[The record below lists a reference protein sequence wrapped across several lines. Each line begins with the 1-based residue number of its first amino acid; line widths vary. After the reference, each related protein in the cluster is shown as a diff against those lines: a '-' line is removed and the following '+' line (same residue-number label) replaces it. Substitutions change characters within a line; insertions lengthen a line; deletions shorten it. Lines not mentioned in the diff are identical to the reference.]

1 MALQKALFS
10 IGFNGLQTKYDPQT
24 AATGTYQIVDNYVIN
39 KYHLLEKSPGFGS
52 IATKTPLTNITTM
65 YSLGNES
72 GAITDKGLYA
82 YSPAVDQY
90 LLKSNVS
97 IPTITSKPIIANTYV
112 QTNTDSS
119 ITRESVMGI
128 VWEDT
133 RTTGT
138 IRCSVKDLINDTIL
152 SGDVVLSTSATAIK
166 PKCIAAGANLFF
178 TWADSS
184 ANTISIVKYVPL
196 TQTFSS
202 AQIISSSLGAQQVY
216 DVGIAQGNL
225 VIFVAETLAVPYVV
239 KAYYWNTLSNIL
251 GSSVNSLFNP
261 VGVVLSNFDLST
273 PTLAVSSQGAY
284 FVLAWQNTAKQVY
297 TCTVDFTL
305 TKFANSEVR
314 LATATTNAGWTIAC
328 TSDNT
333 GGNSFVYYTTKSG
346 TTWNTY
352 LAKCSNNQG
361 TPTVTSNAQI
371 HTQLGVV
378 SKAQYYNGN
387 AYVTL
392 GYDSIFQPTYF
403 LIRDD
408 GVCSA
413 RLFAGIAGGNT
424 TRANVTSSWS
434 LRPDKTNTFVGAFLK
449 KTKIQAS
456 QGTYLSTTSVFSEQI
471 FFTPYAID
479 NKAIRNTLLMAGGYL
494 KQYDGQSTVTEQGF
508 HLYPEQPSYTTAS
521 GSIPA
526 GAYSYICCWEWT
538 DNYGQIIR
546 SNTSVPLT
554 ITLGSSLNVTL
565 TVPTLP
571 ITSKTSTQ
579 NRTDAVLAVYRTVTN
594 GTTYYRVNQTPSTY
608 VYNNPVLQTV
618 SFVDSTLD
626 SVLLGNA
633 VLYTTGGIFTNI
645 SLPTTNLMAISK
657 NRVIVAGTDNETNKV
672 YYSKEKEEG
681 LGVEF
686 SNELSF
692 IVDNLGGDITALAAM
707 DDKILIFKKSLIF
720 FVAGGGAD
728 KLGNGSF
735 SVPQL
740 VSTDCGCSQP
750 QSIVLTGLG
759 IMFKSQ
765 KGIYL
770 IDRQLGVTYI
780 GNNVDAY
787 NQYTLTSATNLPDQN
802 LVTFTTLEGY
812 TLKYDTY
819 FQQWFTSSLT
829 PVTAST
835 LNGTNWYISNSTNSF
850 VSTPTEYSIAGEP
863 IVSSLKTNWIS
874 VANIGGFQRIFA
886 ILLTGVD
893 KGNVDRITINLRY
906 DFQDYVSQTLTLQ
919 PNKDNTTYGTNTYGT
934 ESPYGTTNK
943 LQNMY
948 LARPKQ
954 QKCSSIQI
962 EIVDGFPQGNPT
974 SGFGISDISLVVGV
988 KGTYNKGLSP
998 LTQRLV

>member
-10 IGFNGLQTKYDPQT
+10 IGFGGLQTKYDPQT
-24 AATGTYQIVDNYVIN
+24 AATGTYQVVDNYVIN
-39 KYHLLEKSPGFGS
+39 QHHLLEKSPGFGS
-52 IATKTPLTNITTM
+52 IALKTPLTNITTM
-65 YSLGNES
+65 YSLGNEA
-72 GAITDKGLYA
+72 GAITDRGLYA

-90 LLKSNVS
+90 LLKGNISV
-97 IPTITSKPIIANTYV
+97 PTITSKPIIANTYV

-119 ITRESVMGI
+119 VTRDSVMGI

-152 SGDVVLSTSATAIK
+152 SGDVVLSTSATAMK

-184 ANTISIVKYVPL
+184 ANTISIVKYVPA

-202 AQIISSSLGAQQVY
+202 VQTISSSLGAQQVY

-251 GSSVNSLFNP
+251 GSSAQGLFNP

-273 PTLAVSSQGAY
+273 PTLAVSSQTAY
-284 FVLAWQNTAKQVY
+284 FVLAWQNAAKQVY

-305 TKFANSEVR
+305 TKFATSEVR

-328 TSDNT
+328 TSD
-333 GGNSFVYYTTKSG
+333 GGTNSFVYYTTKSG

-371 HTQLGVV
+371 YTQMGVV

-392 GYDSIFQPTYF
+392 GYDSTFQPTYF
-403 LIRDD
+403 LVRDD

-413 RLFAGIAGGNT
+413 RLFSGIAGGNT

-434 LRPDKTNTFVGAFLK
+434 LRPDRTNTYIAAFLK

-456 QGTYLSTTSVFSEQI
+456 QGAYLSTTSVFSEQI
-471 FFTPYAID
+471 FFTPYSID

-494 KQYDGQSTVTEQGF
+494 KQYDGQSTITEQGF

-526 GAYSYICCWEWT
+526 GSYSYICCWEWT

-554 ITLGSSLNVTL
+554 ITLASTLNVTL

-594 GTTYYRVNQTPSTY
+594 GTTYYRVNQTPSVF
-608 VYNNPVLQTV
+608 VYNNPTLQTV

-626 SVLLGNA
+626 SALLGNA
-633 VLYTTGGIFTNI
+633 VLYTTGGVFTNI
-645 SLPTTNLMAISK
+645 SLPTTNLMAIGK

-720 FVAGGGAD
+720 FVAGSGAD

-735 SVPQL
+735 SIPQL
-740 VSTDCGCSQP
+740 ISADCGCSQP
-750 QSIVLTGLG
+750 QSIVLTGIG

-770 IDRQLGVTYI
+770 VDRQLGVTYI

-787 NQYTLTSATNLPDQN
+787 NEYTLTSATNLPDQN

-812 TLKYDTY
+812 TLKYDT
-819 FQQWFTSSLT
+819 FFNQWFTSSLT

-850 VSTPTEYSIAGEP
+850 VSTPTIYSIAGEP

-874 VANIGGFQRIFA
+874 IANIGGFQRIFA

-919 PNKDNTTYGTNTYGT
+919 PNKNNTTYGTNTYGT

-948 LARPKQ
+948 LAKPKQ

-974 SGFGISDISLVVGV
+974 SGFSISDISLVVGV
-988 KGTYNKGLSP
+988 KGSYNKGLSP